1 MTSNITL
8 LNSLPDSD
16 VCLKKVQNTCEAR
29 FVRRDHKS
37 IIQGV
42 LAVIADKR

>member
-1 MTSNITL
+1 MTSSITL

-16 VCLKKVQNTCEAR
+16 VWLKKVQNTREAR

-37 IIQGV
+37 IIHGV
-42 LAVIADKR
+42 QAVIADRR